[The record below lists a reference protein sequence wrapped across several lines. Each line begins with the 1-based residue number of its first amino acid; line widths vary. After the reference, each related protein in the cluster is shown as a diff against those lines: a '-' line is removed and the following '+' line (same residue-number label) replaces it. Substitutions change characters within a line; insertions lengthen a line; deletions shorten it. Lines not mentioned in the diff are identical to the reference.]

1 MGFHFLPWLG
11 TDGGL
16 PSSQLEDSH
25 KQMVSAMAEMSM
37 PAAAAEDTGRTAKTQ
52 PGRDGFSPPQ
62 SLVCL
67 PGYVCFST

>member
-1 MGFHFLPWLG
+1 
-11 TDGGL
+11 
-16 PSSQLEDSH
+16 
-25 KQMVSAMAEMSM
+25 MVSAMAEMSM